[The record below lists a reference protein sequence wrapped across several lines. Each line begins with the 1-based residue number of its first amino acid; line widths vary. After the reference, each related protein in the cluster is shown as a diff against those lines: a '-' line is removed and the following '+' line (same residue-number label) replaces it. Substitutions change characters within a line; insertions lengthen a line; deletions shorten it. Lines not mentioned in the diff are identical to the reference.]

1 MLKRMKTEI
10 ERWYPMIIL
19 GLFWVSWFVF
29 LFTLM
34 RSPELQYYVRVSDIQ
49 ATKSLAFGLVFVS
62 LFCLGLLVVT
72 VLGLT
77 YYLETIALVLTV
89 IGSLISLRISLK
101 G

>member
-1 MLKRMKTEI
+1 MF
-10 ERWYPMIIL
+10 IL
-19 GLFWVSWFVF
+19 GLFWFSWFVF
-29 LFTLM
+29 LFTLI

-49 ATKSLAFGLVFVS
+49 ATKSLVFGLVFVS

-101 G
+101 C

>member
-1 MLKRMKTEI
+1 
-10 ERWYPMIIL
+10 MIIL
-19 GLFWVSWFVF
+19 GLFWFSWFIF

-34 RSPELQYYVRVSDIQ
+34 RSPELQHYLRDSDIQ

-62 LFCLGLLVVT
+62 LSCLGLLVVT

-77 YYLETIALVLTV
+77 YYLETTALVLTV
-89 IGSLISLRISLK
+89 MGSLISLRLSLK

>member
-1 MLKRMKTEI
+1 
-10 ERWYPMIIL
+10 MIIL

-49 ATKSLAFGLVFVS
+49 VTKSLAFGLVFVS